1 MTATGGSCE
10 PRSLSSQ
17 NTDPRGKRAAGPL
30 ISGIKSRK
38 YEYLSLQSEPLCTAK
53 SWLFSAPFEC
63 LFLLAEWNCLALQHI
78 CGSFFPPSTASRHC
92 AQWDRGQRLHC
103 RLCGHKKATIL
114 LGFMIIMSKIKTH
127 LMPQEKKKISLWLR
141 AVAGASKCEDKV
153 ERNHDVSLGVVPL
166 FMTPHV
172 WHKRCK
178 VARWFEQH
186 SDGSFITADSV
197 NTYFLQLTCV
207 VSQLWCRSKLL
218 LNFRYFFFTS
228 LKSVNECELKFK
240 RT

>member
-127 LMPQEKKKISLWLR
+127 LMPQKKKKYPSDFVLLQAPVNVKTRSRGIMMCRWVLFLFLWRLMSGTNAVRLQDDLNNIQTVHSSLQILW
-141 AVAGASKCEDKV
+141 
-153 ERNHDVSLGVVPL
+153 
-166 FMTPHV
+166 TPTFSSWHV
-172 WHKRCK
+172 WLASCDVDQNYYLILDIFFLPAWK
-178 VARWFEQH
+178 V
-186 SDGSFITADSV
+186 SMSV
-197 NTYFLQLTCV
+197 N
-207 VSQLWCRSKLL
+207 
-218 LNFRYFFFTS
+218 
-228 LKSVNECELKFK
+228 
-240 RT
+240 